1 MTKNYE
7 LFIEDLKGNSYPFFS
22 QNTGKYFQEPYEPIH
37 PKDFYSLMLDEVY
50 KLDEELCEALFEE
63 ELDYF
68 VVPQLTAQDIAD
80 YILNTSNTTYYPSVH
95 EYSISY
101 DLRNEKLTDIESILD
116 GDDVTVNYHVEAENL
131 NNDDFMNV
139 CKTLAEELN
148 YNIRDY
154 LNAF

>member
-68 VVPQLTAQDIAD
+68 A
-80 YILNTSNTTYYPSVH
+80 NKSNYVLIHNFLY
-95 EYSISY
+95 
-101 DLRNEKLTDIESILD
+101 K
-116 GDDVTVNYHVEAENL
+116 NY
-131 NNDDFMNV
+131 
-139 CKTLAEELN
+139 
-148 YNIRDY
+148 
-154 LNAF
+154 